1 VPQQEQ
7 PAAETEQDTAEQK
20 QDMAPARPATRS
32 MGRFRRGS
40 RGQGG
45 PVAAASPGSGAGRR
59 AVSGGGET
67 EEQRGTDSSPD
78 LTSDQAEVVEKMAR
92 GYQGVGRRTA
102 ERLVEE
108 FGDQVLDVIDN
119 EPGRIEEILPRGRA
133 QAVLDGRRS
142 ELEESEG

>member
-1 VPQQEQ
+1 
-7 PAAETEQDTAEQK
+7 
-20 QDMAPARPATRS
+20 

-40 RGQGG
+40 RGPGG
-45 PVAAASPGSGAGRR
+45 PTAGAAAGKATDRR
-59 AVSGGGET
+59 PEVGGGET
-67 EEQRGTDSSPD
+67 EQRTGADASPG
-78 LTSDQAEVVEKMAR
+78 LSSDQADVVEKMAR

-133 QAVLDGRRS
+133 QAVIDGRCS